1 MSLMGGLLSGVAL
14 MIAALTLIAV
24 TWSIAR
30 PDRRVWP
37 PQTFGPTVS
46 VVSWSATFAFF
57 SSVIALGLLGWGV
70 MQVPNWLRYGAGPI
84 LILAGNAGVWFEVI
98 GFGARQ
104 TMGAKGRDVL
114 PSESAFLNSLFDL
127 VKAIVVITQYAAG
140 ACKVRVILGRL
151 RPRQRHQPIK
161 IVADHAVF
169 TRLNRGC
176 L

>member
-114 PSESAFLNSLFDL
+114 PSESAFISSLCSGFGPLLTVGD
-127 VKAIVVITQYAAG
+127 TPTG
-140 ACKVRVILGRL
+140 
-151 RPRQRHQPIK
+151 
-161 IVADHAVF
+161 
-169 TRLNRGC
+169 
-176 L
+176 